1 MTKYLISRFEVF
13 FKNNRCDQLIEW
25 LECRS
30 PARGQVGNTKYF
42 HFVAKNLQIFEGM
55 LKGLVLL
62 CCNVNQNEIK

>member
-1 MTKYLISRFEVF
+1 MYVTKYLISRFEVF

-30 PARGQVGNTKYF
+30 PPRGQVGNTKYF

-55 LKGLVLL
+55 
-62 CCNVNQNEIK
+62 